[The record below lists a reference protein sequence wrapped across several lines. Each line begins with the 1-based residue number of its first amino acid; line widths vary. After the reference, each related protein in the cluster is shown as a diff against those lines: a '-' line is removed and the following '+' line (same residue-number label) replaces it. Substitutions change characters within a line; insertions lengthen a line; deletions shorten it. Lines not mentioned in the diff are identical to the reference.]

1 MNARVTLP
9 ARVEQYLVERRR
21 LGFQLDTMGHAL
33 VRFSRYASEV
43 RHRGPLTVELMA
55 TWARQAKSGQGTR
68 ATSARQLLL
77 LRPFTRWLQQFEPA
91 TEVPDEAIFGPI
103 PGRVAPHIYREDE
116 IVQLLH
122 TASRVGPPGSLRGV
136 VMQTLFGLIACTGLR
151 ISEALALSD
160 ADVDLKSGVLTIRQS
175 KFGKSRL
182 VPLHPSA
189 VQALARYRVQ
199 RACHVPTTP
208 EIPFFI
214 STRGRL
220 LGQSIGDR
228 QVHRIFGQLRKQ
240 LSWGNR
246 GCHGAPRIHDL
257 RHNSESRIIPHT
269 DLRGLKS
276 PENTRPRPP
285 PMRNNQRLFKK
296 ASRRSAGRK
305 RGVRTSVVAALAN
318 AASAVIKS
326 TQILW
331 Q

>member
-1 MNARVTLP
+1 MNARVTLS

-21 LGFQLDTMGHAL
+21 LGFQLDTMGRAL
-33 VRFSRYASEV
+33 ARFARYTNGIH
-43 RHRGPLTVELMA
+43 HRGPLTVELMA
-55 TWARQAKSGQGTR
+55 AWARQAKSGQGTR

-77 LRPFTRWLQQFEPA
+77 LRPFTRWLRQFEPG
-91 TEVPDEAIFGPI
+91 TEVPDEAIFGSI
-103 PGRVAPHIYREDE
+103 PGRVAPHIYRDDE

-122 TASRVGPPGSLRGV
+122 AASRVGPPGSLRGL

-151 ISEALALSD
+151 IAEALALND

-189 VQALARYRVQ
+189 VQALAHYRAQ

-228 QVHRIFGQLRKQ
+228 QVHRIFGQLRMQ
-240 LSWGNR
+240 LAWGNR
-246 GCHGAPRIHDL
+246 GCHSAPRIHDL
-257 RHNSESRIIPHT
+257 RHSFAVRRLLLWREQ
-269 DLRGLKS
+269 GLDISQRMLALSTYLGHAKIS
-276 PENTRPRPP
+276 NTYWYLSGVPEL
-285 PMRNNQRLFKK
+285 MELV
-296 ASRRSAGRK
+296 GK
-305 RGVRTSVVAALAN
+305 RFEHFAE
-318 AASAVIKS
+318 
-326 TQILW
+326 LW
-331 Q
+331 ENCDD